1 MSEHSKKVGVI
12 IRLEKG
18 GRVNIFEI
26 HRRTTSR
33 IEPFHTAYLA
43 SCLKES
49 KELLGKFWA
58 LATAGDKKWPVP
70 STNTKVVE
78 EDILD
83 DGKRIDIVVRA
94 SSPNLLIGVEA
105 KTADSSVKPGQLAA
119 YLERLEVKYPNHNIW
134 MTYLTPFN
142 TMNEPKG
149 SRGHEAIKEF
159 QEFNRWYAQ
168 RGYAQST
175 HLSWEEVAELVWQG
189 SDSVWNQHVK
199 YIRETICNPP
209 PEVVGWGSLDQDL
222 GWEIMRDFWHEID
235 KTGFHADKGVITLK
249 QDNDPEALA
258 DALKLLLSSEKV
270 RSKTI
275 GRRTVVDAV
284 KSELVKSTY
293 GQFHQQIFNLLDE
306 YPFLGI
312 RGKKGYGLTLPVQ
325 GVHRVVSICTTKLE
339 YPERLTI
346 GRSPRLNDTA

>member
-1 MSEHSKKVGVI
+1 MSKHSKKVGVI
-12 IRLEKG
+12 IRLDKG

-43 SCLKES
+43 SCLTES
-49 KELLGKFWA
+49 QELLGKFWA
-58 LATAGDKKWPVP
+58 LATARKKKWPVP
-70 STNTKVVE
+70 STHVRVVD

-83 DGKRIDIVVRA
+83 DGRRVDIVIRA
-94 SSPNLLIGVEA
+94 SSSNLLIAVEA
-105 KTADSSVKPGQLAA
+105 KTSDSSVKQGQLDD
-119 YLERLEVKYPNHNIW
+119 YLKRLEARYPSHKIW

-142 TMNEPKG
+142 TKNKPKG
-149 SRGHEAIKEF
+149 SRGQEAIKEF
-159 QEFNRWYAQ
+159 NRFNTGYERGSE
-168 RGYAQST
+168 RGYALSS
-175 HLSWEEVAELVWQG
+175 HLSWVEVAELVWQG
-189 SDSVWNQHVK
+189 NDDVWRQHVK
-199 YIRETICNPP
+199 YIKETICKQPP
-209 PEVVGWGSLDQDL
+209 LVVGWGSLDEDL

-249 QDNDPEALA
+249 QDNDPEALTG
-258 DALKLLLSSEKV
+258 ALKLLLSSEKV

-275 GRRTVVDAV
+275 GRRTVAEGV
-284 KSELVKSTY
+284 KSELVQSTY
-293 GQFHQQIFNLLDE
+293 GQFHQQVFQLLDE

-325 GVHRVVSICTTKLE
+325 GVHRVVSICTSKLE

-346 GRSPRLNDTA
+346 GRKPS